1 MYRAASELQAAPQ
14 AAPQYA
20 SQPSYHA
27 PEPPPPAA
35 PVYASQ
41 PSYTKQPSYTAPEP
55 PPQLSAAASS
65 VASSL
70 GGGGSF
76 YNPPPSPGA
85 AAHAAMLHQGST
97 MIMEDEPPPTLAAAA
112 SSVASMSDLYTAEP
126 EPGHELAAPP
136 PEAYEPPSWYFV
148 NASNEQEGPV
158 ALGDLQEMLKQS
170 RLSLSTYV
178 FSEGME
184 NWTPA
189 SQVDAVSSGGA
200 GFA

>member
-1 MYRAASELQAAPQ
+1 
-14 AAPQYA
+14 
-20 SQPSYHA
+20 
-27 PEPPPPAA
+27 
-35 PVYASQ
+35 
-41 PSYTKQPSYTAPEP
+41 
-55 PPQLSAAASS
+55 
-65 VASSL
+65 
-70 GGGGSF
+70 
-76 YNPPPSPGA
+76 
-85 AAHAAMLHQGST
+85 
-97 MIMEDEPPPTLAAAA
+97 MEDEPPPTLAAAA

-126 EPGHELAAPP
+126 ESGHCPPRCRRRRTSRRRRRTSRRQAA
-136 PEAYEPPSWYFV
+136 EPPSWYFV

-189 SQVDAVSSGGA
+189 SQVDAISSGGA

>member
-1 MYRAASELQAAPQ
+1 
-14 AAPQYA
+14 
-20 SQPSYHA
+20 
-27 PEPPPPAA
+27 
-35 PVYASQ
+35 
-41 PSYTKQPSYTAPEP
+41 
-55 PPQLSAAASS
+55 
-65 VASSL
+65 
-70 GGGGSF
+70 
-76 YNPPPSPGA
+76 
-85 AAHAAMLHQGST
+85 

-136 PEAYEPPSWYFV
+136 PEAYEPPPAAAEPPSWYFV

-189 SQVDAVSSGGA
+189 SQVDAISSGGA

>member
-1 MYRAASELQAAPQ
+1 
-14 AAPQYA
+14 
-20 SQPSYHA
+20 
-27 PEPPPPAA
+27 
-35 PVYASQ
+35 
-41 PSYTKQPSYTAPEP
+41 
-55 PPQLSAAASS
+55 
-65 VASSL
+65 
-70 GGGGSF
+70 
-76 YNPPPSPGA
+76 
-85 AAHAAMLHQGST
+85 MLHQGST

-189 SQVDAVSSGGA
+189 SQVDAISSGGA